1 LIEPLISFA
10 DPAIRSLFM
19 TVHFYRGHK
28 FRVSKQPYDEGG
40 AAAVASEST

>member
-1 LIEPLISFA
+1 MVSLIEPLISFA

-28 FRVSKQPYDEGG
+28 FRASRRPYDEGG
-40 AAAVASEST
+40 RLR